1 MVRLRLALA
10 IALAAALGAV
20 SLAAGAPQ
28 LLPACKGGQL
38 RGTFTYVPGSGAA
51 GHLSYALRL
60 RNVTRVTCWVSGI
73 PRLRLLDSRHRA
85 LPTRVVPAR
94 RGVMAVRVVLR
105 KSQTA
110 KAEARFSPTVSGP
123 GEPANRQCERT
134 AVVLRVTLAGSRSVL
149 APIRPRTP
157 VCEHGRMVFSMLSRA

>member
-1 MVRLRLALA
+1 M
-10 IALAAALGAV
+10 
-20 SLAAGAPQ
+20 
-28 LLPACKGGQL
+28 
-38 RGTFTYVPGSGAA
+38 RGTFVYVPGSGAA
-51 GHLSYALRL
+51 GHVSYALRL

-94 RGVMAVRVVLR
+94 RGVMAVRIVLR
-105 KSQTA
+105 KGQSA
-110 KAEARFSPTVSGP
+110 KATGRFSPDVPGP
-123 GEPANRQCERT
+123 GEPTNGPCERT
-134 AVVLRVTLAGSRSVL
+134 AVMLRVTLAGSRSVL